1 MEQWWW
7 EHLLWTTLLRILST
21 TIGFG
26 LLEWCH
32 SVFISFDHEDKA
44 IVWKTAVKVKFLN
57 KIFFVEDIIFS
68 VL

>member
-1 MEQWWW
+1 
-7 EHLLWTTLLRILST
+7 LLWTTLLWVLSP
-21 TIGFG
+21 TISFG

-44 IVWKTAVKVKFLN
+44 IVSKTAVKVKFLS
-57 KIFFVEDIIFS
+57 KIFFVEDIIVS